1 MEIKMRIKTTIKV
14 RVKAGAK
21 NDRIEKTKTGYAVTV
36 RAKAAGGM
44 ANDSVIALVSRELGI
59 PAKRIRITRGLR
71 SPSKTLEF

>member
-1 MEIKMRIKTTIKV
+1 MQGKTIVKV

-21 NDRIEKTKTGYAVTV
+21 NDRIKKTAGGYEVSV
-36 RAKAAGGM
+36 RAPAAGGM
-44 ANDSVIALVSRELGI
+44 ANDAVIALVSRELSI